1 MSNEKAATRTQIL
14 DRLKR
19 GGPASAAA
27 LARALKLTPM
37 AVRLQLYQLAGESL
51 VEATSQSSG
60 RGRPTKF
67 WMLTDR
73 SARIFPDAH
82 QGLAV
87 DLIRSMREIFGEAG
101 VKKIADTH
109 AARQCTVYL
118 EKLRSAKTLADRV
131 RALAEIRSAEGYMAE
146 AKKDGRDWLFVEN
159 HCPICSA
166 AKECTRLCANEL
178 SVFQDALGPAAS
190 VAREEH
196 ILSGARRC
204 AYRIKSAVKA

>member
-19 GGPASAAA
+19 GGRASAAA

-87 DLIRSMREIFGEAG
+87 DLIRSMREIFGEDG

-109 AARQCTVYL
+109 AARQRKVYV

-166 AKECTRLCANEL
+166 ARECTRLCANEL

-204 AYRIKSAVKA
+204 AYRIKSAAKA